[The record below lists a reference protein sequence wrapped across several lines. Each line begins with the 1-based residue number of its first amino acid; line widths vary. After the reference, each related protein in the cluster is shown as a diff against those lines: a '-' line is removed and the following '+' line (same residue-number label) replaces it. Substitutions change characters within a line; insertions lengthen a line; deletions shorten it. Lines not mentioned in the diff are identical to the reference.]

1 MFNIGL
7 CSPRLFHISIAF
19 AILSAGHSLVP
30 QENAFDYAIHGS
42 ACLLEGYLEVGSMI
56 EHDIHIFKL
65 EAPQSMIDTLN
76 AVLTREKQIIGAVVD
91 LEKLGRDNQ
100 FFTLD
105 PEFQE
110 GTTHY
115 GLSLTQP

>member
-1 MFNIGL
+1 
-7 CSPRLFHISIAF
+7 
-19 AILSAGHSLVP
+19 
-30 QENAFDYAIHGS
+30 
-42 ACLLEGYLEVGSMI
+42 
-56 EHDIHIFKL
+56 
-65 EAPQSMIDTLN
+65 MIDTLN